1 MRRRVRR
8 HIALVHRV
16 AAPEKHRKR
25 HPRSIVMRARRFGIL
40 AHVDIRFRDVTG
52 IVHIIAEDARDVLS
66 ILPENRVVTGRRS
79 KARLAGGDR
88 GFADEILAL
97 VEISALVG
105 NADDNFWGAG
115 NPVAVPVAR
124 RRRRRGHCGR
134 SGGDFGAA
142 GDQGE
147 RAKGKGEAKEGGAAH
162 LDAQVNV
169 FGFVF
174 NLKDLRVATGFPE
187 RATGMKRSENR
198 ALRRSCSCPGQEF
211 LILSPA
217 EDNFH
222 LCIVV

>member
-1 MRRRVRR
+1 MHDGFLFYNHRRAGLGVIEKDFRHPFWQADATVRGRVRR
-8 HIALVHRV
+8 HVALVHRV
-16 AAPEKHRKR
+16 AAPEKHRVR

-52 IVHIIAEDARDVLS
+52 VVHIIPEDARDVLR
-66 ILPENRVVTGRRS
+66 ILPENRVITGWRP

-88 GFADEILAL
+88 RFADQILAL
-97 VEISALVG
+97 VEIGALLG
-105 NADDNFWGAG
+105 NADDNFRGAG

-134 SGGDFGAA
+134 GGGDFSAT

-147 RAKGKGEAKEGGAAH
+147 RAKGEGTAKEGGAAH

-174 NLKDLRVATGFPE
+174 NLKDLKVAAGFPE
-187 RATGMKRSENR
+187 RAR
-198 ALRRSCSCPGQEF
+198 
-211 LILSPA
+211 
-217 EDNFH
+217 
-222 LCIVV
+222 